1 MPIAAMGRTGTS
13 ICDLDSPCLQ
23 SSGALMK
30 VVRDPS
36 NRLESLSRS
45 ELGDEFHS
53 DLFDGGTTVAL
64 SAF

>member
-1 MPIAAMGRTGTS
+1 
-13 ICDLDSPCLQ
+13 
-23 SSGALMK
+23 MK

-36 NRLESLSRS
+36 DRLESLRRS

-53 DLFDGGTTVAL
+53 DLFDGGTAVAL